1 MSDFFLPLKNL
12 LFYSME
18 DATGFVSTWYTAMS
32 MCAIVSVALAIIFF
46 LVYKILV
53 SIKTDPKQKYDY
65 INANEIK
72 WLKRVFFMFGIA
84 AALAINLYGSD
95 KYSGL
100 GLWFFV
106 RIFISICVGTLIAY
120 VASLI
125 LDYYYP
131 TPLNFKLR
139 KLRYSPRVN
148 PKTGNKMRL
157 LSEDEEDVHLDEGR
171 QAEENIFSVDYDVWL
186 DEKTGDVKIEKY
198 QGHLVALQCNNCGF
212 YTMKVQKEE
221 IAERNE
227 DGSPKE
233 LLKHYKCSY
242 CENVRATAFVIS
254 RKEAEDYKNQKPK
267 NRGNVKNLEAIKLEL
282 VSIMGKRKSYEFTS
296 VAEAQKFLSEFNFDK
311 LA

>member
-1 MSDFFLPLKNL
+1 MQDVAGFMSN
-12 LFYSME
+12 
-18 DATGFVSTWYTAMS
+18 WYTVMS
-32 MCAIVSVALAIIFF
+32 ICTIVSVALAIV
-46 LVYKILV
+46 VYLIYKMLV
-53 SIKTDPKQKYDY
+53 SAKTDPKQKYDY

-72 WLKRVFFMFGIA
+72 WLKRVFLILGIA
-84 AALAINLYGSD
+84 AAFAINLYGSD

-106 RIFISICVGTLIAY
+106 RIFISVCAATLIGY
-120 VASLI
+120 VAALI

-139 KLRYSPRVN
+139 KLRYTPRIN

-171 QAEENIFSVDYDVWL
+171 QAEENIFSIDYDVWM

-212 YTMKVQKEE
+212 YTMKVLKEE
-221 IAERNE
+221 IVERNE

-242 CENVRATAFVIS
+242 CENVRATAFIVS
-254 RKEAEDYKNQKPK
+254 RKEVEDYKNQKPK
-267 NRGNVKNLEAIKLEL
+267 TRGNVKNLDAIKLEL
-282 VSIMGKRKSYEFTS
+282 VSTLGKRKSYEFST
-296 VAEAQKFLSEFNFDK
+296 VAEAQKFLTEFDFDK